1 MGICGDARVL
11 YGAAPVRLAGA
22 VARQVLFAL
31 LIALSL
37 CATTAHAEQPT
48 LSGRWSATAMRIQW
62 NIGDWGKACGP
73 KPGGGGAPGGTV
85 TIQQVGS
92 ELTITGAGPTYS
104 TTHCWEQFPGLLR
117 RSHSGGQRGWHN
129 VCKTAANDPRQAT
142 VITTISATDNA
153 ISFDETGQYQF
164 VIEGQNCTASVRRTR
179 SFRLIQRQGEPPPQ
193 PAASA
198 PPPEPK
204 APAAPEKPKPPPK
217 RCSETG
223 PPARLEVRPSRK
235 LMRPGEQFTF
245 RARVLDAKGCAL
257 SLAPTWKIDKKDAP
271 AKLTGAGRVHVADDA
286 PETEI
291 PLSAL
296 VAGRAAHVTVEVAS
310 SKRYDALLRSGAF
323 DESGESGDA
332 AVAVIA
338 SGSIGSRSVVA
349 RDAARAQKRRF
360 IAILGGAALLL
371 GIVGLLLVRRSRRQ
385 HAAANATDSD
395 ASASAQSAAGAP
407 ASRRR
412 GTICP
417 TCREEYPADAG
428 FCAMDGNRLIPVE
441 EGVDPRGPTGGVCPV
456 CGQGFDP
463 GVQTCPTHD
472 EELVPAAVYMAD
484 REQGP
489 LPTKAIC
496 PVCGTQYPGD
506 SQFCGA
512 DGAALVPVN

>member
-1 MGICGDARVL
+1 MARK
-11 YGAAPVRLAGA
+11 AP
-22 VARQVLFAL
+22 FAL
-31 LIALSL
+31 FVALL
-37 CATTAHAEQPT
+37 FCAGPALAQEPT
-48 LSGRWSATAMRIQW
+48 LSGRWSATAMRVAW

-73 KPGGGGAPGGTV
+73 RPGGGGAPGGAV

-104 TTHCWEQFPGLLR
+104 TTHCWEQFPGLAT
-117 RSHSGGQRGWHN
+117 RSHSGGKRGWRN

-179 SFRLIQRQGEPPPQ
+179 SFSLIQREGEPPPA
-193 PAASA
+193 PASA
-198 PPPEPK
+198 LPSPP
-204 APAAPEKPKPPPK
+204 APTATQAPTPPPK
-217 RCSETG
+217 RCAETG

-235 LMRPGEQFTF
+235 LMRPGEDFTF
-245 RARVLDAKGCAL
+245 RALVLDAQGCAL
-257 SLAPTWKIDKKDAP
+257 SLAPTWSVDKKDAP
-271 AKLTGAGRVHVADDA
+271 AKMTGPGRVHVADNA
-286 PETEI
+286 TETEI
-291 PLSAL
+291 PLSAV
-296 VAGRAAHVTVEVAS
+296 VAGHAAHVVVEVAS
-310 SKRYDALLRSGAF
+310 SERYDALLRSGAF
-323 DESGESGDA
+323 DKSGESGKA

-338 SGSIGSRSVVA
+338 SGSIGTRSVVA
-349 RDAARAQKRRF
+349 RDAARVRKRKF

-371 GIVGLLLVRRSRRQ
+371 GIVGLILVRRNRRQNTAREAEQDAPTAAEPGSRPAVSRR
-385 HAAANATDSD
+385 
-395 ASASAQSAAGAP
+395 SAM
-407 ASRRR
+407 
-412 GTICP
+412 ICP

-441 EGVDPRGPTGGVCPV
+441 EGMDSRGPTGGVCPV

-463 GVQTCPTHD
+463 GVQTCPKHD

-484 REQGP
+484 RRQAP
-489 LPTKAIC
+489 VPTKRIC

>member
-1 MGICGDARVL
+1 M
-11 YGAAPVRLAGA
+11 
-22 VARQVLFAL
+22 ARQVLLAL
-31 LIALSL
+31 VMALSL
-37 CATTAHAEQPT
+37 CAATAHAQQPT
-48 LSGRWSATAMRIQW
+48 LSGRWSATAMRIAW

-73 KPGGGGAPGGTV
+73 KPGGGGAPGGAV
-85 TIQQVGS
+85 TIQQTGS

-104 TTHCWEQFPGLLR
+104 TTRCWEQFPGLSR
-117 RSHSGGQRGWHN
+117 RSHSGGRRGWRN

-142 VITTISATDNA
+142 VITTISATDNT

-179 SFRLIQRQGEPPPQ
+179 SFSLIQREGEPPPQ
-193 PAASA
+193 PVAST

-204 APAAPEKPKPPPK
+204 ASAPPEKPSPPPK
-217 RCSETG
+217 RCSERG

-245 RARVLDAKGCAL
+245 RARVLDAKGCTL
-257 SLAPTWKIDKKDAP
+257 PVAPGWKIDKKNAP
-271 AKLTGAGRVHVADDA
+271 AKVTGAGRVKVDDDA
-286 PETEI
+286 AETEI
-291 PLSAL
+291 PLSAV
-296 VAGRAAHVTVEVAS
+296 VAGHAAHVVVEVAS

-349 RDAARAQKRRF
+349 RDAARARKRRF

-385 HAAANATDSD
+385 HAVTSPDEAEPPATGEPGARPAASG
-395 ASASAQSAAGAP
+395 Q
-407 ASRRR
+407 R
-412 GTICP
+412 GMICP

-428 FCAMDGNRLIPVE
+428 FCAMDGNRLIPAE

-463 GVQTCPTHD
+463 GVQICPKHD
-472 EELVPAAVYMAD
+472 EELVPAAVFMAD
-484 REQGP
+484 REQAP
-489 LPTKAIC
+489 MPTKRIC
-496 PVCGTQYPGD
+496 PICGTQYPGD